1 MDGCFLYYIDR
12 ESSPSVEYVDPP
24 PAETGAKRREE
35 EEEEREL
42 ARLYVDEKCIASVLS
57 SCRYICSASS
67 RLGGNEARQLLALL
81 RRRRIEQGRRRPL
94 KNGPARLSPIYELD
108 MTVLPGK
115 MVRSMSHRQSGGQA
129 LNNVQNCSYRS
140 ACVRVARTTRPPR
153 SFLTPCRQAP

>member
-57 SCRYICSASS
+57 VDISAAPAAGWAEMRRDSFWHSYAEEGSNRVGGVPS
-67 RLGGNEARQLLALL
+67 RTG
-81 RRRRIEQGRRRPL
+81 
-94 KNGPARLSPIYELD
+94 
-108 MTVLPGK
+108 LPG
-115 MVRSMSHRQSGGQA
+115 
-129 LNNVQNCSYRS
+129 
-140 ACVRVARTTRPPR
+140 
-153 SFLTPCRQAP
+153 CRQFTSWT